1 MKPLE
6 GKLTISRPQG
16 GLTDGKFVRVA
27 IRDQTSGL
35 EFVRLEITLAD
46 FADALMGLSE
56 VECQLTVN
64 RLKDVGK
71 VRESVRVTFPLDQDY
86 LDRHRLSSHDRTEL
100 SRHMKEDPEG
110 VFHKEGWEVST
121 HLGSRSCLTPN
132 SPNGIRINT
141 SMIRYIEQKEQE

>member
-6 GKLTISRPQG
+6 GRLTISRPQG

-27 IRDQTSGL
+27 IRDQTSSL
-35 EFVRLEITLAD
+35 EFVRLEIPLAD

-64 RLKDVGK
+64 SLKDVGK
-71 VRESVRVTFPLDQDY
+71 VRESVRVTFPLDQNY
-86 LDRHRLSSHDRTEL
+86 LDRHHLSSYDRAGL

-110 VFHKEGWEVST
+110 VFHKEGWKVSR
-121 HLGSRSCLTPN
+121 HLGSQSSLTPN
-132 SPNGIRINT
+132 SPNGVRINT
-141 SMIRYIEQKEQE
+141 SMTRYVEQKEQE